1 MMEMHATRQKTTM
14 MKPLLSLMAWKNIV
28 ANKMTSKIVVEK
40 ELVMTMLMSVMI
52 RMAIIMVAILE
63 MEMQRSF
70 N

>member
-1 MMEMHATRQKTTM
+1 VKTRTPTMMEMHATRQKTTM

-28 ANKMTSKIVVEK
+28 